1 MPFADL
7 PSRIIVANNP
17 GPYAA
22 PTAENVMAMTLALA
36 NACLLKTRNFSISK
50 AVGEP
55 RYVSRDGLP
64 TPGCDES
71 SSSTPPAEEAH
82 WARAEQ
88 SREAWLR
95 PIVCR

>member
-1 MPFADL
+1 MKRERVFP
-7 PSRIIVANNP
+7 I
-17 GPYAA
+17 YAGDA
-22 PTAENVMAMTLALA
+22 
-36 NACLLKTRNFSISK
+36 
-50 AVGEP
+50 

-64 TPGCDES
+64 TSSCDES